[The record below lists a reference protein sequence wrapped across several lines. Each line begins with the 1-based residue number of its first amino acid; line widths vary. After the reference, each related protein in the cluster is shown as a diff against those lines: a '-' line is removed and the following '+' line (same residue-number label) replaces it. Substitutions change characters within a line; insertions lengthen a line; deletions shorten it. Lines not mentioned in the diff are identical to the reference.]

1 MPRAPRTR
9 PRRAPLQARSQATV
23 DVLVEATER
32 ELARVG
38 YRKATTN
45 RIAEVAG
52 VSVGTLYHFFP
63 TKEALIE
70 AVVHRMWMRELA
82 AVQDELPLLATAPLD
97 QALRA
102 ILRAFVGVVAQRV
115 DLYRHWYGEAS
126 HLGQY
131 TVGSEMTERV
141 VDVLEAS
148 LRARADVRPKEDLRF
163 SLRLAVL
170 TATYLARMGTIEF
183 PDAVRS
189 GKLEAELA
197 DMIARYLSE
206 PRGA

>member
-1 MPRAPRTR
+1 
-9 PRRAPLQARSQATV
+9 LQARSQATV